1 MLYVVETNVNIS
13 RGAHTTTAC
22 CPADAAAGSRPGL
35 DLVPVQQQQAGG
47 ARQGD
52 HIVNSDLSLH
62 WSTHSHVT

>member
-1 MLYVVETNVNIS
+1 MSPVV
-13 RGAHTTTAC
+13 A
-22 CPADAAAGSRPGL
+22 PDDAAAGSRPGL

-62 WSTHSHVT
+62 WPTHGHVT